1 MPDSEDVQKHDFG
14 VHLTPMT
21 FDKSK
26 ISQYLRA
33 ALVVVLLVVLG
44 AVIESR
50 YDIIAKTPLRQLAR
64 PSYTAYSG
72 DPSASSLSKVIN
84 GQTPSELA
92 DTADMSV
99 FWQTWK
105 LLEDEYY
112 LTDKLVPQKMVDGA
126 VAGMVAALGDPYTAY
141 LPPKQNER
149 SGEDLAG
156 SFYGVGI
163 ELGFSE
169 EGILSVVA
177 PLDGT
182 PAKAA
187 GIEPN
192 DLIINVKDTQK
203 QIDEQTSGWSLEKAV
218 DTIRGPKDS
227 VVTLTLI
234 RKGGDGVPF
243 DVNLTRDEIV
253 VKSVTLEYPEIN
265 GKKVAHIKLSR
276 FGERTNDEWDA
287 AVEDILKHRAE
298 IGGIVLDMRNNPGG
312 LFDSSQYIASEFIQ
326 SGVIVSQ
333 KGKDT
338 SKDFVTKG
346 KHRLLGIPTVVLI
359 NGGSASASE
368 IVAGALKDRINA
380 TLVGE
385 KTFGKGTVQDRL
397 ELANGGGVHITIA
410 QWLTPNG
417 TWIHEK
423 GIEVDVEAK
432 DDSETTDLDEALAVA
447 VEKLP

>member
-1 MPDSEDVQKHDFG
+1 MHVKK
-14 VHLTPMT
+14 
-21 FDKSK
+21 KSV
-26 ISQYLRA
+26 SVVLRYSIIGI
-33 ALVVVLLVVLG
+33 LLVMLGVVVENRFNVL
-44 AVIESR
+44 EM
-50 YDIIAKTPLRQLAR
+50 TPLTRSSRTPLMA
-64 PSYTAYSG
+64 
-72 DPSASSLSKVIN
+72 DPSASALSKVLN
-84 GQTPSELA
+84 GQTPS
-92 DTADMSV
+92 DISDKADMSV

-112 LTDKLVPQKMVDGA
+112 LTDKINAQQMVDGA

-156 SFYGVGI
+156 SFFGVGI

-182 PAKAA
+182 PADAA
-187 GIEPN
+187 GLQPS
-192 DLIINVKDTQK
+192 DLIINVKDAQK
-203 QIDEQTSGWSLEKAV
+203 AIDEQTSGWSLEKAV
-218 DTIRGPKDS
+218 DTIRGPKGS
-227 VVTLTLI
+227 VVTLTLL
-234 RKGGDGVPF
+234 RKNGDGMPF
-243 DVNLTRDEIV
+243 DVDLTRDEIV
-253 VKSVTLEYPEIN
+253 VKSVVLEYPEIN
-265 GKKVAHIKLSR
+265 GKKVAHVKVSR
-276 FGERTNDEWDA
+276 FGERTDSEWDS
-287 AVEDILKHRAE
+287 AVSDILKNQSN
-298 IGGIVLDMRNNPGG
+298 ISGIILDMRNNPGG
-312 LFDSSQYIASEFIQ
+312 LFDSSQYVASEFIQ

-333 KGKDT
+333 KGKDV
-338 SKDFVTKG
+338 SKEYVTRG

-380 TLVGE
+380 VLVGE
-385 KTFGKGTVQDRL
+385 KSFGKGTVQDRL

-432 DDSETTDLDEALAVA
+432 DDPETQEIDEALQVA
-447 VEKLP
+447 AEKLP

>member
-1 MPDSEDVQKHDFG
+1 MHVEK
-14 VHLTPMT
+14 
-21 FDKSK
+21 KSV
-26 ISQYLRA
+26 SLVLRYSIIGI
-33 ALVVVLLVVLG
+33 LLVMLGVVVENRFNVL
-44 AVIESR
+44 EM
-50 YDIIAKTPLRQLAR
+50 TPLTRSSRTPLMA
-64 PSYTAYSG
+64 
-72 DPSASSLSKVIN
+72 DPSASALSKVLN
-84 GQTPSELA
+84 GQTPS
-92 DTADMSV
+92 DISDKADMSV

-112 LTDKLVPQKMVDGA
+112 LTDKINAQQMVDGA

-156 SFYGVGI
+156 SFFGVGI

-182 PAKAA
+182 PADAA
-187 GIEPN
+187 GLQPS
-192 DLIINVKDTQK
+192 DLIINVKDAQK
-203 QIDEQTSGWSLEKAV
+203 AIDEQTSGWSLEKAV
-218 DTIRGPKDS
+218 DTIRGPKGS
-227 VVTLTLI
+227 VVTLTLL
-234 RKGGDGVPF
+234 RKNGDGMPF
-243 DVNLTRDEIV
+243 DVDLTRDEIV
-253 VKSVTLEYPEIN
+253 VKSVVLEYPEIN
-265 GKKVAHIKLSR
+265 GKKVAHVKVSR
-276 FGERTNDEWDA
+276 FGERTDSEWDS
-287 AVEDILKHRAE
+287 AVSDILKNKSN
-298 IGGIVLDMRNNPGG
+298 ISGIILDMRNNPGG
-312 LFDSSQYIASEFIQ
+312 LFDSSQYVASEFIQ

-333 KGKDT
+333 KGKDV
-338 SKDFVTKG
+338 SKEYVTRG

-380 TLVGE
+380 VLVGE
-385 KTFGKGTVQDRL
+385 KSFGKGTVQDRL

-432 DDSETTDLDEALAVA
+432 DDPETQEIDEALQVA
-447 VEKLP
+447 AEKLP

>member
-1 MPDSEDVQKHDFG
+1 MHVKK
-14 VHLTPMT
+14 
-21 FDKSK
+21 KSV
-26 ISQYLRA
+26 SVVLRYSIIGI
-33 ALVVVLLVVLG
+33 LLVMLGVVVENRFNVL
-44 AVIESR
+44 EM
-50 YDIIAKTPLRQLAR
+50 TPLTRSSRTPLMA
-64 PSYTAYSG
+64 
-72 DPSASSLSKVIN
+72 DPSASALSKVLN
-84 GQTPSELA
+84 GQTPS
-92 DTADMSV
+92 DISDKADMSV

-112 LTDKLVPQKMVDGA
+112 LTDKINAQQMVDGA

-156 SFYGVGI
+156 SFFGVGI

-182 PAKAA
+182 PADAA
-187 GIEPN
+187 GLQPS
-192 DLIINVKDTQK
+192 DLIINVKDAQK
-203 QIDEQTSGWSLEKAV
+203 AIDEQTSGWSLEKAV
-218 DTIRGPKDS
+218 DTIRGPKGS
-227 VVTLTLI
+227 VVTLTLL
-234 RKGGDGVPF
+234 RKNGDGMPF
-243 DVNLTRDEIV
+243 DVDLTRDEIV
-253 VKSVTLEYPEIN
+253 VKSVVLEYPEIN
-265 GKKVAHIKLSR
+265 GKKVAHVKVSR
-276 FGERTNDEWDA
+276 FGERTDSEWDS
-287 AVEDILKHRAE
+287 AVSDILKNKSN
-298 IGGIVLDMRNNPGG
+298 ISGIILDMRNNPGG
-312 LFDSSQYIASEFIQ
+312 LFDSSQYVASEFIQ

-333 KGKDT
+333 KGKDV
-338 SKDFVTKG
+338 SKEYVTRG

-380 TLVGE
+380 VLVGE
-385 KTFGKGTVQDRL
+385 KSFGKGTVQDRL

-432 DDSETTDLDEALAVA
+432 DDPETQEIDEALQVA
-447 VEKLP
+447 AEKLP

>member
-1 MPDSEDVQKHDFG
+1 MLG
-14 VHLTPMT
+14 
-21 FDKSK
+21 
-26 ISQYLRA
+26 
-33 ALVVVLLVVLG
+33 VVVENRFNVL
-44 AVIESR
+44 EM
-50 YDIIAKTPLRQLAR
+50 TPLTRSSRTPLMA
-64 PSYTAYSG
+64 
-72 DPSASSLSKVIN
+72 DPSASALSKVLN
-84 GQTPSELA
+84 GQTPS
-92 DTADMSV
+92 DISDKADMSV

-112 LTDKLVPQKMVDGA
+112 LTDKINAQQMVDGA

-156 SFYGVGI
+156 SFFGVGI

-182 PAKAA
+182 PADAA
-187 GIEPN
+187 GLQPS
-192 DLIINVKDTQK
+192 DLIINVKDAQK
-203 QIDEQTSGWSLEKAV
+203 AIDEQTSGWSLEKAV
-218 DTIRGPKDS
+218 DTIRGPKGS
-227 VVTLTLI
+227 VVTLTLL
-234 RKGGDGVPF
+234 RKNGDGMPF
-243 DVNLTRDEIV
+243 DVDLTRDEIV
-253 VKSVTLEYPEIN
+253 VKSVVLEYPEIN
-265 GKKVAHIKLSR
+265 GKKVAHVKVSR
-276 FGERTNDEWDA
+276 FGERTDSEWDS
-287 AVEDILKHRAE
+287 AVSDILKNKSN
-298 IGGIVLDMRNNPGG
+298 ISGIILDMRNNPGG
-312 LFDSSQYIASEFIQ
+312 LFDSSQYVASEFIQ

-333 KGKDT
+333 KGKDV
-338 SKDFVTKG
+338 SKEYVTRG

-380 TLVGE
+380 VLVGE
-385 KTFGKGTVQDRL
+385 KSFGKGTVQDRL

-432 DDSETTDLDEALAVA
+432 DDPETQEIDEALQVA
-447 VEKLP
+447 AEKLP